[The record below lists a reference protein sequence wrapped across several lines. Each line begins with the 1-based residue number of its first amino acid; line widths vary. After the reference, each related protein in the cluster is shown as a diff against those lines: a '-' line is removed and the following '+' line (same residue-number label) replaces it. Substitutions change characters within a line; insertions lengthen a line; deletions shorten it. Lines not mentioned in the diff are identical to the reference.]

1 VRHIIDILRYPCVA
15 NQLKPFIFKYV
26 DVCVIVLDNF
36 LCCKLLFDQH
46 SCGDQAHNPKGAYDF
61 DSWKHYLTSQIRS
74 RYETLHKDLLYTDEQ
89 QNFEDAL
96 LVFEKV
102 NKIFM
107 EIDE

>member
-1 VRHIIDILRYPCVA
+1 MARYPCRCPC
-15 NQLKPFIFKYV
+15 NYP
-26 DVCVIVLDNF
+26 
-36 LCCKLLFDQH
+36 CKCAISYYLEKRGIKKEYN
-46 SCGDQAHNPKGAYDF
+46 SKGAYDF